1 MRNQLAPGFLVASP
15 SLRCPFFHHTLVLLV
30 AHDEDGSFGL
40 VVNRP
45 IELPF
50 GAVLEGMG
58 LEAEGRIAPDV
69 PVMLG
74 GPVSPDTGYLLLERT
89 PGFHAGAEA
98 KDVGSDI
105 VLSSSAHLLRR
116 LARGEGPRRSMLLL
130 GYSGWGAGQLE
141 REMREGSWIP
151 VDLAADLVFDAPVEE
166 RWKLALE
173 KLGIDPAHVVGRD
186 VASA

>member
-58 LEAEGRIAPDV
+58 LEAEGAS
-69 PVMLG
+69 L
-74 GPVSPDTGYLLLERT
+74 RT
-89 PGFHAGAEA
+89 CP
-98 KDVGSDI
+98 
-105 VLSSSAHLLRR
+105 
-116 LARGEGPRRSMLLL
+116 
-130 GYSGWGAGQLE
+130 
-141 REMREGSWIP
+141 
-151 VDLAADLVFDAPVEE
+151 
-166 RWKLALE
+166 
-173 KLGIDPAHVVGRD
+173 
-186 VASA
+186 